1 VTLVFALPADM
12 AAWTGG
18 TAPVNAAQLLR
29 SASILVSRF
38 TETAFYL
45 TDTTG
50 MPTDAGV
57 LEAFKDAVT
66 AQAAFWA
73 ASNIDP
79 AAAGFSTSGI
89 LSAKRIGSASLTY
102 DVAGAG
108 SVQAFNERRRMAS
121 QLCDEAVTILQQAA
135 LFTNGPWVVG

>member
-1 VTLVFALPADM
+1 MALTYATPDDM

-18 TAPVNAAQLLR
+18 VAPVNATQLLR
-29 SASILVSRF
+29 SASLLVRRF
-38 TETAFYL
+38 TETAFYT

-50 MPTDAGV
+50 LPTDAGI
-57 LEAFKDAVT
+57 LQSFKDATT

-79 AAAGFSTSGI
+79 ASAGFATSGI
-89 LSAKRIGSASLTY
+89 LSSKKIGSASLTY

-121 QLCDEAVTILQQAA
+121 SLCDEAVNILQQAA
-135 LFTNGPWVVG
+135 LFTNGPWIIG